1 MPSSMPVTN
10 WGERLLLTAI
20 TLCVLVT
27 VLLLMRRGWLKRSRL
42 QKDIASP
49 RALPSDFEASGIFTA
64 RYVASTAAGAWLT
77 RIVAHTL
84 GMPAR
89 CQLEWGQH
97 GLAVKRDNAMPFLV
111 LRNEIIDV
119 RADRAIAGRAF
130 ERDGL
135 VVVTWKL
142 GDVFIDSGFR
152 FDKADQQVEFLNLM
166 KKQGSVK

>member
-1 MPSSMPVTN
+1 
-10 WGERLLLTAI
+10 
-20 TLCVLVT
+20 
-27 VLLLMRRGWLKRSRL
+27 
-42 QKDIASP
+42 
-49 RALPSDFEASGIFTA
+49 
-64 RYVASTAAGAWLT
+64 
-77 RIVAHTL
+77 
-84 GMPAR
+84 
-89 CQLEWGQH
+89 
-97 GLAVKRDNAMPFLV
+97 MPFLV